1 MAVFIG
7 SILGNARNGDPH
19 IVEETGG
26 HMYGMQ
32 VKTYWIEI
40 KGRD

>member
-1 MAVFIG
+1 MALFTG
-7 SILGNARNGDPH
+7 FILGNARNGDPH

-32 VKTYWIEI
+32 E
-40 KGRD
+40 RSF